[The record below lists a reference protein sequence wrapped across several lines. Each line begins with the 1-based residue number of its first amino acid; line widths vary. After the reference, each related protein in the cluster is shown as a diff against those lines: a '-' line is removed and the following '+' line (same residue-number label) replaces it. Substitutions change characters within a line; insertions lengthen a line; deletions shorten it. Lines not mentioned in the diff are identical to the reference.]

1 MMRFLNSICQRVVR
15 HGYQDRAVF
24 YTALSRFTTVALG
37 PLVILAVGGF
47 LDPEQQGV
55 YYVFGSLLQ
64 LRGLIDLG
72 FGQSSLQLLANRY
85 SNLSLERPTGLMGEG
100 NVRDGFLDLAKFTLK
115 IYLFIGL
122 ATFLVIGILGFAF
135 LHRHLGSYTNVEWV
149 AQWWTTISASSLG
162 ILTWGIVSSAEG
174 ANQLALTNRWRFW
187 TELGALLGFLAT
199 LAAGG
204 GLWAIAVMSVI
215 RLCIAFPVA
224 RGLGTVFLRQL
235 CSADSRTVD
244 FRRTILPLQ
253 SRTMVVWGLNFVCFS
268 AYNLLAMQL
277 LGPASAGVVGMSMQ
291 LSNMVWA
298 MALIWYNS
306 KLPRLGNLAGSN
318 DIEGLMALHQKG
330 LKITSCLWIFLAI
343 GALAAVVGIRHFLP
357 SISDRLAPS
366 GTMSLFICGGGAY
379 IWTHMRASYL
389 RAFCVEA
396 FAPLAVVQGVATIGG
411 LFILLQAWGLIGA
424 ASTYMLVM
432 AIGATWTELVYRT
445 FIRNGSRLERPNLP
459 AV

>member
-1 MMRFLNSICQRVVR
+1 MMPSLDSVCRKLIR

-24 YTALSRFTTVALG
+24 YHALSRFTTIALG
-37 PLVILAVGGF
+37 PLVILAIGGF

-85 SNLSLERPTGLMGEG
+85 ANLDLKPSTGVMGDSA
-100 NVRDGFLDLAKFTLK
+100 VRNGFLDLAKFTLK

-122 ATFLVIGILGFAF
+122 GTFLVIGILGFIF
-135 LHRHLGSYTNVEWV
+135 LHRHLGSHTHVEWV
-149 AQWWTTISASSLG
+149 AQWWVTVTASSLG
-162 ILTWGIVSSAEG
+162 IATWGIVSSAEG

-187 TELGALLGFLAT
+187 TELGALLGFLGT

-204 GLWAIAVMSVI
+204 GLWAIASMSAV
-215 RLCIAFPVA
+215 RLCIAYPIT
-224 RGLGTVFLRQL
+224 RGMGSVFLRQL

-244 FRRTILPLQ
+244 FRKTILPLQ
-253 SRTMVVWGLNFVCFS
+253 SRTMIVWGLNFVCFS
-268 AYNLLAMQL
+268 AYNLLAMQI

-298 MALIWYNS
+298 VALVWYNS
-306 KLPRLGNLAGSN
+306 RLPRLGNLAGSN
-318 DIEGLMALHQKG
+318 DLDELMALHQRG
-330 LKITSCLWIFLAI
+330 LKITSCLWIFLAT
-343 GALAAVVGIRHFLP
+343 GALAASVGIRYFLP
-357 SISDRLAPS
+357 SMSDRIAPA
-366 GTMSLFICGGGAY
+366 GAMSLFICGGGAY

-396 FAPLAVVQGVATIGG
+396 FAPLAVVQGIATIGG
-411 LFILLQAWGLIGA
+411 LSILLQAWGLIGA
-424 ASTYMLVM
+424 AITYIL
-432 AIGATWTELVYRT
+432 ATTIGAVWTERVYRT
-445 FIRNGSRLERPNLP
+445 FIKNGNHINRSDLP
-459 AV
+459 AI